1 MTQLQPPRDG
11 HNVLDTDKIG
21 SLLVKLSMPA
31 FLGMFV
37 QTLYNVV
44 NTIFVGHEVG
54 PLGIAGLSI
63 VFPLHMLG
71 MGMGMMVGIGGMS
84 LISRYIGE
92 RRIDDAEKALGNGLA
107 IGIGVS
113 ILVLIAILPF
123 IDFWLTLIGASA
135 DVLPYARDYL
145 TIIMYALLFQVF
157 STALLNFSRAE
168 GNTRVGMIAMI
179 LGAGVNILFDYI
191 FIVWLDYGVKGA
203 GWATFIA
210 QVVSVIVF
218 AFYYWNGNS
227 YLKIR
232 VKNLKLDIKI
242 IRPMFA
248 IGIGAFMQTFASSIS
263 SMLVINMVVTYG
275 GDYALSAFGIVQRVL
290 MFGIMPALVI
300 GQGMQPILGYNYGA
314 KRYGLALKVTRIAML
329 SSIVFSL
336 AAFLIVY
343 FIPEPIM
350 RIFTDDA
357 ELLAIG
363 SAAARLMF
371 LGMPLIGPITV
382 GTTVFQ
388 AIGKAVPAFLASVMR
403 PVGFLIPI
411 VLILPPILGL
421 DGVWLAFPGSDF
433 FTFLLVIAFLIPV
446 VKALREKSRSSDY
459 SDTGFGNIKS
469 VPADM
474 DI

>member
-1 MTQLQPPRDG
+1 
-11 HNVLDTDKIG
+11 
-21 SLLVKLSMPA
+21 
-31 FLGMFV
+31 
-37 QTLYNVV
+37 
-44 NTIFVGHEVG
+44 
-54 PLGIAGLSI
+54 
-63 VFPLHMLG
+63 
-71 MGMGMMVGIGGMS
+71 
-84 LISRYIGE
+84 
-92 RRIDDAEKALGNGLA
+92 
-107 IGIGVS
+107 
-113 ILVLIAILPF
+113 
-123 IDFWLTLIGASA
+123 
-135 DVLPYARDYL
+135 
-145 TIIMYALLFQVF
+145 
-157 STALLNFSRAE
+157 
-168 GNTRVGMIAMI
+168 
-179 LGAGVNILFDYI
+179 
-191 FIVWLDYGVKGA
+191 
-203 GWATFIA
+203 
-210 QVVSVIVF
+210 
-218 AFYYWNGNS
+218 
-227 YLKIR
+227 
-232 VKNLKLDIKI
+232 
-242 IRPMFA
+242 
-248 IGIGAFMQTFASSIS
+248 
-263 SMLVINMVVTYG
+263 
-275 GDYALSAFGIVQRVL
+275 
-290 MFGIMPALVI
+290 
-300 GQGMQPILGYNYGA
+300 
-314 KRYGLALKVTRIAML
+314 ML